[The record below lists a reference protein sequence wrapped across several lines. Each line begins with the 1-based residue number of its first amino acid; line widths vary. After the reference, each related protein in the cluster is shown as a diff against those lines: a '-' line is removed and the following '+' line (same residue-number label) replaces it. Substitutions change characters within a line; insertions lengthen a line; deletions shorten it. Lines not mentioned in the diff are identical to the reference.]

1 MSPLP
6 LRSASTVFP
15 VIDSLLRPIE
25 RKLDE
30 GLPLSKEDGVALLRT
45 HDLHTLGRLAKGAKE
60 RKSGDRV
67 FYVLNRY
74 INSTNVC
81 YANCRFCS
89 FAADEN
95 KERERVVRMTADEV
109 FAKALETGANFNQ
122 IHIVGGHDPRQLS
135 LDYWLPLMRRLK
147 DALPHVQLSLFTAA
161 EIDYLAR
168 RHRLSYDEILGQ
180 LKEAGLD
187 NINGGGAEVF
197 SERFRKLVCPNKVDA
212 ANWLR
217 VHEVAHAHGIASNAT
232 MLYGTIETL
241 EERVEHLIALR
252 ESQDRSPGYN
262 AFIPL
267 AFHPDGNELNDCG
280 WTSGLDDI
288 RMFATA
294 RLMLHNFAHIK
305 AYWMIQGLKVCQ
317 VALHFGADDMDGTH
331 GSTDEE
337 RIYHSAGT
345 QSGQYV
351 DDREFRRLIEEAG
364 YVPVRRNSTYEE
376 FPHDWT
382 PRSATPSRETVGAPG
397 D

>member
-1 MSPLP
+1 VPLVTDP
-6 LRSASTVFP
+6 TLRA
-15 VIDSLLRPIE
+15 IE
-25 RKLDE
+25 AKVDRGE
-30 GLPLSKEDGVALLRT
+30 SLSKEDGVALLTTR
-45 HDLHTLGRLAKGAKE
+45 DLHGLGSLAQRAKE
-60 RKSGDRV
+60 RKSGRKV

-81 YANCRFCS
+81 YANCKFCS
-89 FAADEN
+89 FAVAEKDE
-95 KERERVVRMTADEV
+95 RAVRMTADEV
-109 FAKALETGANFNQ
+109 MAKALETGTNFNQ
-122 IHIVGGHDPRQLS
+122 LHIVGGHDPRQLS
-135 LDYWLPLMRRLK
+135 LDYWLPLMRRFKEL
-147 DALPHVQLSLFTAA
+147 LPHVQLSLFTAA

-168 RHRLSYDEILGQ
+168 RHRLSYPEILRD
-180 LKEAGLD
+180 LRAAGLD

-212 ANWLR
+212 AHWLE
-217 VHEVAHAHGIASNAT
+217 VHEVAHRHGIASNAT

-241 EERVEHLIALR
+241 AERAEHFVMLR
-252 ESQDRSPGYN
+252 ESQERSPGFN

-267 AFHPDGNELNDCG
+267 AFHPDGNELSSHG

-294 RLMLHNFAHIK
+294 RLMLDNFDHIK

-317 VALHFGADDMDGTH
+317 VALQFGADDMDGTH

-345 QSGQYV
+345 ASGQYV

-364 YVPVRRNSTYEE
+364 YVAVRRNSTYET
-376 FPHDWT
+376 FPHDWA
-382 PRSATPSRETVGAPG
+382 PPAAEQREPVAAGA
-397 D
+397 